1 MKKLINAC
9 GEFFHGCA
17 LIAVLLISLPFLLVI
32 GFVSPGSWD
41 EESDDYN

>member
-9 GEFFHGCA
+9 GEFFHRYA

-32 GFVSPGSWD
+32 GFFGPGSWD